1 MITRCLYIEAKIKDA
16 GCMFL
21 ISQDPFDEVHAIK
34 SQDQESNDMFLISQ
48 DPFDE
53 VHAIKSQDQESN
65 ATLFVLI
72 RKETLCCKLVSPNST
87 KMLLIKTTPIFTIS
101 SFQNQ

>member
-34 SQDQESNDMFLISQ
+34 SQDQESNDM
-48 DPFDE
+48 
-53 VHAIKSQDQESN
+53 
-65 ATLFVLI
+65 LFILI

>member
-34 SQDQESNDMFLISQ
+34 SQDQESN
-48 DPFDE
+48 
-53 VHAIKSQDQESN
+53 
-65 ATLFVLI
+65 ATLFILI

-87 KMLLIKTTPIFTIS
+87 KCC
-101 SFQNQ
+101 

>member
-34 SQDQESNDMFLISQ
+34 SQDQESN
-48 DPFDE
+48 
-53 VHAIKSQDQESN
+53 
-65 ATLFVLI
+65 ATLFILI
-72 RKETLCCKLVSPNST
+72 RKETLCCK
-87 KMLLIKTTPIFTIS
+87 
-101 SFQNQ
+101 

>member
-21 ISQDPFDEVHAIK
+21 I
-34 SQDQESNDMFLISQ
+34 LQ